1 MAGQSDGWTTTA
13 RLLRRAGFGVTG
25 SQVDTVAKQN
35 WSDYIDAALRADPE
49 ADRGAVAT
57 PVPTL
62 TEKHR
67 PGRDAPAQVRRDYNR
82 EVFGMVTLSR

>member
-49 ADRGAVAT
+49 ADPGAVAT

-67 PGRDAPAQVRRDYNR
+67 PGRDAPA
-82 EVFGMVTLSR
+82 